1 MQTSVPF
8 DVAITDD
15 NILEGNEIFILAI
28 DNSLPNGV
36 KRDKNNYQ
44 TNVTIVDTTGN
55 YIYIRHTL
63 FNHSYVLGIG

>member
-36 KRDKNNYQ
+36 KRHKNNYQ

-55 YIYIRHTL
+55 
-63 FNHSYVLGIG
+63 